1 MGELSDEVHLHD
13 ALIGFLVCTH
23 EGAVCADELAALYRT
38 HTMTQRS
45 RASTC
50 GPGSGEGVLSEDTL
64 SSEIPVGEFALTECV
79 PSESFDGVPI
89 FQLGEVVETWE
100 RVEVKPTV
108 SDGVFF

>member
-13 ALIGFLVCTH
+13 ALIGFFVCPH
-23 EGAVCADELAALYRT
+23 EGAVCADELATLYRT

-50 GPGSGEGVLSEDTL
+50 CPGSGKGVLSEYAL
-64 SSEIPVGEFALTECV
+64 SSEILVGKVAPIECV
-79 PSESFDGVPI
+79 PSEVFDGVPI

-100 RVEVKPTV
+100 WVEVKATMG
-108 SDGVFF
+108 DGIFF